1 MMNVESFIQ
10 NYISYRKL
18 YRGLDN
24 GVEFCY
30 TDSVREKR
38 SLIMKTPQEIYTEAH
53 SAGMAAGH
61 GCTPTPMVVGTPTT
75 PLGDDI
81 DYTKDTYYVS
91 DGLCGFA
98 WINIKPARGKFVT
111 WLKKASIGR
120 TDSYYGGYTIWV
132 SEFGQ
137 SVARKENYAR
147 AFAKVLGD
155 NGITAYNMSRLD

>member
-1 MMNVESFIQ
+1 
-10 NYISYRKL
+10 
-18 YRGLDN
+18 
-24 GVEFCY
+24 
-30 TDSVREKR
+30 
-38 SLIMKTPQEIYTEAH
+38 MKTPSEIYSEAH

-61 GCTPTPMVVGTPTT
+61 GCIPTPMVVGTPTT

-81 DYTKDTYYVS
+81 DYSKDTYYVA

-111 WLKKASIGR
+111 WLKKAGIGR
-120 TDSYYGGYTIWV
+120 TDSYYGGYTVWV
-132 SEFGQ
+132 GEFGQ
-137 SVARKENYAR
+137 SVTRKENYAR

>member
-120 TDSYYGGYTIWV
+120 SDSYYGGYTIWV

>member
-81 DYTKDTYYVS
+81 DYTKDTYYVA

-111 WLKKASIGR
+111 WLKKADIGR
-120 TDSYYGGYTIWV
+120 KDNYYGGYTIWV

-137 SVARKENYAR
+137 SVTRKENYAR